1 MATSL
6 SSQLQTIKSLI
17 QADSEPLRRPFT
29 RPSVLFSPKEAADLD
44 IDTIYSI
51 ALSGLDVLVN
61 ADERFRNYKSDLF
74 SHKSKELDRELMT
87 PEENG
92 RINTSIS
99 SYLRLL
105 SGHFQLLSSLKTLE
119 YLLRRYKIHVY
130 NMEDLILCALP
141 FHDTHAFVRIV
152 QLVDFGNT
160 KWRFLEGVKVS
171 GAPPPRQVIVQQ
183 CIRDLGVLE
192 AICNYASPTGKFQ
205 PSRPIL
211 SFCTAVAVEA
221 VGSFA
226 TVESDV
232 VKRILPFAVSGIQPG
247 RKRNLEHKASALMI
261 VGLLASKAALSPKLV
276 KTLVRSLA
284 ESARED
290 AEASTDVQWV
300 RLMLMALINVVQS
313 QSLDVFP
320 MKALESLKEIR
331 DITGI
336 LLGLSKEFN
345 IDKFLALL
353 LGTLVEHSSS
363 DNTCYLFLI
372 SMIESIPIGD
382 FVDRVVF
389 KIMLSYT
396 KLSPKKGNLRSSE
409 LGGCGKN
416 IMIALMKNYPSE
428 VRVAVG
434 RFMEVYL
441 NSGRRSGQGEMGLET
456 LSKALDGNSDSPLP
470 MIDSKI
476 LFSLHH
482 PKAEVRC
489 AALVELKTSSILKS
503 KPGVPQRLEAIQ
515 DALLSQLHDDDLT
528 VVQAALSLIDTLDA
542 MDGANILQTLHSV
555 LQRCVRIFLSGSD
568 NTAVAGDIIVLC
580 FEHMVARLND
590 SPDSSNEFA
599 TMIFPLLLIIPKTR
613 KYNFK
618 ALEFAKKLNWA
629 FYQNLPDSCS
639 SEKKLEPGSISK
651 MNQKIVD
658 SMAVTFFMHPQESL
672 PWLVKSSGD
681 FMLSR
686 TLFFLVLM
694 QSFAI
699 SKRENKFFELFET
712 CFPVLKTQWE
722 LLSSSCVMHIG
733 EQLKTKT
740 SEGSCTGFLDQLSDA
755 NVKELNPKI
764 LIGIFWELLEAFISV
779 APMEFLST
787 EDQWFGKLQEFFA
800 FLAGASTNH
809 AFREHL
815 HYLVTNCKSSPSLLS
830 GFFTAGVTIPI
841 QVESLHC
848 YAFLCA
854 QSEDSFSLQLL
865 AEAPSVLVPLASE
878 NQEVRSAAMNCLEG
892 LHALC
897 SRIDFSS
904 KKNGNFAIW
913 SHFLEEL
920 LSVIV
925 QQKRLIVS
933 DRGFLSSL
941 LTSLISHPGH
951 HNSLLVPRNTEQR
964 FNESIK
970 EKILG
975 FILGSALKFS
985 PYGKLVIFSL
995 LKGIGNALV
1004 RVKDVEQLLSDLMKR
1019 CGKYFSG
1026 MDKSFQKLSKY
1037 EVDILCLLLE
1047 SCATPSI
1054 DGRCIFE
1061 DHLLK
1066 ALQLPRCSVED
1077 PALILPCIA
1086 VLNKLNNQ
1094 IYSEMRTEMQEL
1106 LLRELV
1112 FLVGNVNGDV
1122 QYATK
1127 EALLRLEVP
1136 SSIVAKMLSQP
1147 SELDVH
1153 AAPQERRKK
1162 KKSTLKKQ
1170 QDSSN
1175 RQNTLSFLGSLLDI
1189 LLMKKNIS
1197 NRESLIGPLFKLIK
1211 EFFSA
1216 DWLHG
1221 SIASDER
1228 SIQSSSD
1235 TSETTTSKLYY
1246 ILQMMMLVLED
1257 IVLFLGNASQSKDE
1271 IFNEIDI
1278 SLLLSCARSDQAGI
1292 VHGHIL
1298 SLLSTIAKVVPE
1310 KFLNH
1315 MSEVLTV
1322 LGESAVTEI
1331 DSQSQRVFESVISS
1345 IVPFWLSKA
1354 NNMEQVLKIFVN
1366 ILPEVSAQRRLSII
1380 IYLLRILGEQGSL
1393 ASLLSLLFQS
1403 LITRKDPSQSGNS
1416 TVNSPEF
1423 MSVIEKEWEYGFAV
1437 QICEHYSSIVWLPAL
1452 AVLLKHVGGGSLS
1465 RELFIELL
1473 LAMHF
1478 ISQKLQ
1484 DPELSM
1490 VLDSG
1495 ENSDNIQGTFG
1506 EILEQIVSLLHLVD
1520 VNKKQIAVPSP
1531 VRKDLKEI
1539 MRSVLMN
1546 ITKSMTPSSYFS
1558 AMIKLF
1564 GSKDQDVREKALG
1577 LLSKAM
1583 KVQDREKLKHKGG
1596 RELDIRRSRKWVQLD
1611 GSALEAFHRMCSDIV
1626 HLIDASGDNSNIS
1639 LKLAAISAV
1648 EVLAYKFPT
1657 DYSIFS
1663 SCLASITMNIGSES
1677 MELSSS
1683 CLRAAGALIN
1693 VLGQK
1698 ALTHLPPLMEN
1709 LIKISLNSSSGIS
1722 GKNNNSSASCT
1733 SRDILLSVLVSL
1745 EAVVDKLGSFL
1756 NPYLEKIGEL
1766 LVLHPE
1772 LASGSDVKLKTKADA
1787 VRNLIAERIPVRLAL
1802 PPLMKLYSNA
1812 VRSGDS
1818 SLEITFKMLG
1828 KIISSM
1834 DRSSVGAYHARIF
1847 DLCLKA
1853 LDLRRQRHPSIRKIH
1868 VIEYSVITSMIS
1880 LTMKLTE
1887 TMFKPLFIRTIE
1899 WAESEVD
1906 DSPRVESSSNTDRAI
1921 SFYGL
1926 VNKLAENHR
1935 SLFVPYF
1942 RYLLDGSIRHL
1953 SESEEAPSSSL
1964 TQKKKKARVLE
1975 SQGRTNSALSHE
1987 TWHLR
1992 ALVVSALHKCFL
2004 YDTGSLKFLDS
2015 SNFQVLLKPIVSQL
2029 VIEPPAYLEECPDI
2043 PSVQEVD
2050 DTLVICIGQMAVTA
2064 GSDLLWKP
2072 LNHEVLMQT
2081 RSEKVRARILG
2092 LRIVKYLVEN
2102 LKEEYL
2108 VFLAETIPFLGELLE
2123 DVELSV
2129 KTLAQDILKEMESLS
2144 GESLRQYL

>member
-1 MATSL
+1 
-6 SSQLQTIKSLI
+6 
-17 QADSEPLRRPFT
+17 
-29 RPSVLFSPKEAADLD
+29 
-44 IDTIYSI
+44 
-51 ALSGLDVLVN
+51 
-61 ADERFRNYKSDLF
+61 
-74 SHKSKELDRELMT
+74 
-87 PEENG
+87 
-92 RINTSIS
+92 
-99 SYLRLL
+99 
-105 SGHFQLLSSLKTLE
+105 
-119 YLLRRYKIHVY
+119 
-130 NMEDLILCALP
+130 
-141 FHDTHAFVRIV
+141 
-152 QLVDFGNT
+152 
-160 KWRFLEGVKVS
+160 
-171 GAPPPRQVIVQQ
+171 
-183 CIRDLGVLE
+183 
-192 AICNYASPTGKFQ
+192 
-205 PSRPIL
+205 
-211 SFCTAVAVEA
+211 
-221 VGSFA
+221 
-226 TVESDV
+226 
-232 VKRILPFAVSGIQPG
+232 
-247 RKRNLEHKASALMI
+247 
-261 VGLLASKAALSPKLV
+261 
-276 KTLVRSLA
+276 
-284 ESARED
+284 
-290 AEASTDVQWV
+290 
-300 RLMLMALINVVQS
+300 
-313 QSLDVFP
+313 
-320 MKALESLKEIR
+320 
-331 DITGI
+331 
-336 LLGLSKEFN
+336 
-345 IDKFLALL
+345 
-353 LGTLVEHSSS
+353 
-363 DNTCYLFLI
+363 
-372 SMIESIPIGD
+372 
-382 FVDRVVF
+382 
-389 KIMLSYT
+389 
-396 KLSPKKGNLRSSE
+396 
-409 LGGCGKN
+409 
-416 IMIALMKNYPSE
+416 MKNYPSE

-434 RFMEVYL
+434 RFME

-658 SMAVTFFMHPQESL
+658 SMAVIFFMHPQESL
-672 PWLVKSSGD
+672 PWLVKSS
-681 FMLSR
+681 
-686 TLFFLVLM
+686 
-694 QSFAI
+694 
-699 SKRENKFFELFET
+699 ENKFFELFET

-733 EQLKTKT
+733 E
-740 SEGSCTGFLDQLSDA
+740 
-755 NVKELNPKI
+755 
-764 LIGIFWELLEAFISV
+764 
-779 APMEFLST
+779 T

-1722 GKNNNSSASCT
+1722 GRNNNSSASCT

-1787 VRNLIAERIPVRLAL
+1787 VRNLIAERIPVR
-1802 PPLMKLYSNA
+1802 
-1812 VRSGDS
+1812 
-1818 SLEITFKMLG
+1818 
-1828 KIISSM
+1828 
-1834 DRSSVGAYHARIF
+1834 IF
-1847 DLCLKA
+1847 DLY
-1853 LDLRRQRHPSIRKIH
+1853 H
-1868 VIEYSVITSMIS
+1868 
-1880 LTMKLTE
+1880 LT
-1887 TMFKPLFIRTIE
+1887 F
-1899 WAESEVD
+1899 
-1906 DSPRVESSSNTDRAI
+1906 
-1921 SFYGL
+1921 G
-1926 VNKLAENHR
+1926 
-1935 SLFVPYF
+1935 
-1942 RYLLDGSIRHL
+1942 
-1953 SESEEAPSSSL
+1953 
-1964 TQKKKKARVLE
+1964 
-1975 SQGRTNSALSHE
+1975 
-1987 TWHLR
+1987 
-1992 ALVVSALHKCFL
+1992 C
-2004 YDTGSLKFLDS
+2004 
-2015 SNFQVLLKPIVSQL
+2015 
-2029 VIEPPAYLEECPDI
+2029 
-2043 PSVQEVD
+2043 
-2050 DTLVICIGQMAVTA
+2050 
-2064 GSDLLWKP
+2064 
-2072 LNHEVLMQT
+2072 
-2081 RSEKVRARILG
+2081 
-2092 LRIVKYLVEN
+2092 
-2102 LKEEYL
+2102 
-2108 VFLAETIPFLGELLE
+2108 
-2123 DVELSV
+2123 
-2129 KTLAQDILKEMESLS
+2129 
-2144 GESLRQYL
+2144 